1 MERINPTT
9 PANEHGEFKTRAA
22 NGQEFILQHVHDDAD
37 FEAWSK
43 KAHGGASIADMT
55 LMLKADY
62 CVHVEGKNNDVLKLK
77 QDTQLKIA
85 KIKDKLKKEL
95 RGLPSSKPGRTQR
108 HSERAVKGSLSEGGS
123 GLSRKRPM
131 PTPPQPGV
139 TISAWSSEQD
149 GPPALEAMSAGEAKV
164 SPLSYRTRT
173 HTRTP
178 STPQIREKGTG
189 NADAGLKVL
198 GRSIASSEMN
208 DLEEC
213 RDITKEKLIE
223 KAQKKIDRL
232 RKTEKL
238 LRKRLETSATTSTGS
253 TRETFLK
260 YLDPLSGEDEKS
272 EEACYP
278 QDWEGSTMW
287 FALEDAATARA
298 RQIFD
303 DALRKSITHLATHMT
318 SNVSRGDI
326 AGLVAAVHANFEK
339 KDKLVQ
345 KSKLL
350 ETLQKVQKEENE
362 TFANFV
368 RRFDEVLKKLAD
380 VGYSHPDETMVLLY
394 YTAAVQIH
402 LKSDSTES
410 YDHVMEAMALA
421 GEEVTRKN
429 LQDRMLERMGIL
441 EGRAIAHRER
451 ESAAV
456 PHGREQSIVYAVEH
470 KDERRKPGVCFA
482 FNKGKCT
489 RGDRCHFDH
498 RSVSPQE
505 LERLTAERAKRLAE
519 KEKAK
524 EKNGRAPPY
533 PSSSSSSSGNARSP
547 EDEAIIRRQARVNV
561 THARNRQRLQA
572 LGLEGKDLAEV
583 QDMVQDGY
591 D

>member
-9 PANEHGEFKTRAA
+9 PADEHGEFKTRAS
-22 NGQEFILQHVHDDAD
+22 NGQEFLLQHVHGDAD
-37 FEAWSK
+37 FEEWSA
-43 KAHGGASIADMT
+43 KAHGGASIADVT

-62 CVHVEGKNNDVLKLK
+62 CVQVKGKNNDILKLK

-85 KIKDKLKKEL
+85 KIKENLKKEL

-108 HSERAVKGSLSEGGS
+108 RSERAIKGSLSEGGS
-123 GLSRKRPM
+123 GRSRKRPM

-164 SPLSYRTRT
+164 SPMSYRT

-223 KAQKKIDRL
+223 EAQKKIDRL

-260 YLDPLSGEDEKS
+260 YLDPLSGEDEKT

-278 QDWEGSTMW
+278 QNWGGSTMW
-287 FALEDAATARA
+287 FALEDAAMARA
-298 RQIFD
+298 RKIFD
-303 DALRKSITHLATHMT
+303 DALRKSIKHLATHMT

-350 ETLQKVQKEENE
+350 ETLQGGNR
-362 TFANFV
+362 NF
-368 RRFDEVLKKLAD
+368 RKL
-380 VGYSHPDETMVLLY
+380 
-394 YTAAVQIH
+394 
-402 LKSDSTES
+402 
-410 YDHVMEAMALA
+410 
-421 GEEVTRKN
+421 
-429 LQDRMLERMGIL
+429 
-441 EGRAIAHRER
+441 
-451 ESAAV
+451 
-456 PHGREQSIVYAVEH
+456 
-470 KDERRKPGVCFA
+470 C
-482 FNKGKCT
+482 
-489 RGDRCHFDH
+489 
-498 RSVSPQE
+498 PQ
-505 LERLTAERAKRLAE
+505 
-519 KEKAK
+519 
-524 EKNGRAPPY
+524 
-533 PSSSSSSSGNARSP
+533 
-547 EDEAIIRRQARVNV
+547 V
-561 THARNRQRLQA
+561 
-572 LGLEGKDLAEV
+572 
-583 QDMVQDGY
+583 
-591 D
+591 